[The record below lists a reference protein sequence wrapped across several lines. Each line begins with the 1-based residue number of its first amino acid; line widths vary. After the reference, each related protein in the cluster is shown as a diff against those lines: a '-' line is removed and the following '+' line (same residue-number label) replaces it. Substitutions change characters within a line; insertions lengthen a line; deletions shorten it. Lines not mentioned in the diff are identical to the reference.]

1 MNLNEKIKML
11 ISTLQ
16 MTPSQFA
23 DEIGVQRSSIS
34 HILSGRNKPSLEIIQ
49 KIVNSFPEV
58 TYGWLLGNDAFDLNT
73 SIVSS
78 RKANAQLRNYGEQ
91 ELRSKLTPDEIQNQQ
106 FDDSSDKTESRLDVK
121 QRRIEKI
128 LIFYS
133 DNTFSEYLPTLR
145 P

>member
-78 RKANAQLRNYGEQ
+78 RKTNAQLRNYGEQ
-91 ELRSKLTPDEIQNQQ
+91 ELRSKLAPDEMQNQQ
-106 FDDSSDKTESRLDVK
+106 LDDSSDKTESRLDVK
-121 QRRIEKI
+121 PRRIEKI